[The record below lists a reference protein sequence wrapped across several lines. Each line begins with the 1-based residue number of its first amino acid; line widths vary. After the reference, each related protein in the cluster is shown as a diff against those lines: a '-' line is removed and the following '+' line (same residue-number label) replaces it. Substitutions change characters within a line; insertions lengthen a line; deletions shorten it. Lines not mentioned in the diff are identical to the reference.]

1 MITLQTG
8 KRIEIC
14 IRCLLNTEVRI
25 SSDEI
30 EIEEKFEHEGFAD
43 PDALDAI
50 GDFANDVRL
59 QFMEPN
65 YRDPGKF

>member
-1 MITLQTG
+1 MLETG

-30 EIEEKFEHEGFAD
+30 ELEQGFEHEGVAG
-43 PDALDAI
+43 PDALDAV
-50 GDFANDVRL
+50 GDFANDVKL
-59 QFMEPN
+59 KFMEPD
-65 YRDPGKF
+65 YRNPVKI